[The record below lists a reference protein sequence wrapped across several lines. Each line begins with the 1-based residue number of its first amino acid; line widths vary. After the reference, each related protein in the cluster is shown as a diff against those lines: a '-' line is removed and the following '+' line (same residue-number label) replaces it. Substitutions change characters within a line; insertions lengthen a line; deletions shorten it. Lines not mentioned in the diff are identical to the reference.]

1 MFAFS
6 YVSKHGPILAAFLA
20 LFCFSCEDVLQE
32 EVIVYSND
40 FSEAD
45 IDLIENG
52 RIHEFNQETVLGYYN
67 DEEVI
72 LNLTDLPAHNTIKV
86 IIELLIHD
94 SWDGN
99 PDNIGGPDFWYL
111 KMDDQTILRTTFSNS
126 PCESTFCIY
135 QSYPDNYPRFNN
147 PKTEA
152 LRSDLPGRCQ
162 YATTEGWT
170 SLYRITKLI
179 RHESNQLSVTLGDE
193 LRQENA
199 PSPVCD
205 ESWSVANIQVSAMTV
220 N

>member
-1 MFAFS
+1 MFIFS
-6 YVSKHGPILAAFLA
+6 YINKLYPALGVIFA

-32 EVIVYSND
+32 EVLVYSND
-40 FSEAD
+40 FSAS
-45 IDLIENG
+45 DLDFIENG
-52 RIHEFNQETVLGYYN
+52 RIHEFNQEAVLGYYN
-67 DEEVI
+67 DEEVL
-72 LNLTDLPAHNTIKV
+72 LNLSDLPQHNTIKV
-86 IIELLIHD
+86 TIELLIHD

-99 PDNIGGPDFWYL
+99 PANIGGPDFWYL
-111 KMDDQTILRTTFSNS
+111 KMDDQSILRTTFSNS

-135 QSYPDNYPRFNN
+135 QSYPDNYPRFNE

-152 LRSDLPGRCQ
+152 IRTDLQGRCQ

-179 RHESNQLSVTLGDE
+179 GHKSNQLSITFGDE

-199 PSPVCD
+199 PSPICD
-205 ESWSVANIQVSAMTV
+205 ESWSVASIQVSAMTI

>member
-1 MFAFS
+1 MFSFS
-6 YVSKHGPILAAFLA
+6 YASKHGPILVAFLA
-20 LFCFSCEDVLQE
+20 LCCFSCEDVLQE
-32 EVIVYSND
+32 EIMVYSND

-45 IDLIENG
+45 LDLIENG
-52 RIHEFNQETVLGYYN
+52 RVNKFNQENVLGFFN
-67 DEEVI
+67 DEEV
-72 LNLTDLPAHNTIKV
+72 LLSLTGLPAHNTIKV
-86 IIELLIHD
+86 TIDLLIHD

-99 PDNIGGPDFWYL
+99 PDNVGGPDFWYL
-111 KMDDQTILRTTFSNS
+111 KMDNQTLLRTTFSNS

-170 SLYRITKLI
+170 SLYRITKLV
-179 RHESNQLSVTLGDE
+179 RHKSNQLTVTLGDE

-199 PSPVCD
+199 PSPICD